1 MLSKA
6 GILALRRA
14 KRRNMERLTLAC
26 GGVAVNSFDDL
37 LPEYLGF
44 AGLVYEYVLVSWASF
59 AVVNFSLN
67 LICSFMFYGNH
78 LQYFFG
84 LFCLHARDF

>member
-14 KRRNMERLTLAC
+14 KRRNMERLSLAC

-37 LPEYLGF
+37 STEYLGY
-44 AGLVYEYVLVSWASF
+44 AGLVYEYVLVSC
-59 AVVNFSLN
+59 
-67 LICSFMFYGNH
+67 I
-78 LQYFFG
+78 
-84 LFCLHARDF
+84 LFVFN